1 MTFEGEVQWL
11 VDNKLDASHCGHGLC
26 FYAGQPC
33 DESRIVAF
41 VDGFGWLHADED
53 ATVRYRPELAREP
66 KFSALRAGIESLIR
80 SKKIPQEMVI
90 EEYWCGING

>member
-1 MTFEGEVQWL
+1 MAFKGGVQWL
-11 VDNKLDASHCGHGLC
+11 IDENLNASDCGHGLC
-26 FYAGQPC
+26 FYAGQPN
-33 DESRIVAF
+33 DRSRIVAF

-53 ATVRYRPELAREP
+53 ATVRYRPALPFEP
-66 KFSALRAGIESLIR
+66 TFSALRVGIESLIR